1 MKKEFMSQR
10 KKGLG
15 SRAQA
20 MVEFAIAL
28 PVLLVLLVGIIEAG
42 RMVMMYAVVTNA
54 SRDAARYASA
64 VGQSDGSPSYLK
76 YKYCAGIRQAAKTS
90 GYILGLKDSDIT
102 ISYYHGTSS
111 TAFTTCTATSGEDSS
126 VVLNSCKDNST
137 CDRVKV
143 TVQTTYK
150 PIIKLIPLGNHTFS
164 SAATRTILGIYAL
177 PNQ

>member
-1 MKKEFMSQR
+1 MTMKIYSPKQNKPGF
-10 KKGLG
+10 
-15 SRAQA
+15 RAQA
-20 MVEFAIAL
+20 MVEFAVAL

-54 SRDAARYASA
+54 SRDAVRYASA
-64 VGQSDGSPSYLK
+64 VGRSDDGFLK
-76 YKYCAGIRQAAKTS
+76 YKYCAGIKQAAKTS

-111 TAFTTCTATSGEDSS
+111 TAFTTCTAASGEDSS
-126 VVLNSCKDNST
+126 VVLNTCKDNTS

-143 TVQTTYK
+143 TVQKTYE

-164 SAATRTILGIYAL
+164 SAATRTILGIFDL
-177 PNQ
+177 PNP